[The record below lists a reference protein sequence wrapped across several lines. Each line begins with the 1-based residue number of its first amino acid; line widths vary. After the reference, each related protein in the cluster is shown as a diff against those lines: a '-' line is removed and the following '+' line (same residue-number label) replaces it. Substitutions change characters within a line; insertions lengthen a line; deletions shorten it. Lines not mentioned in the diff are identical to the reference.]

1 METDYIN
8 LIFEGFIDIYNN
20 PRNAI
25 MWLIAG
31 FLMYFGIAK
40 KKEPLLLV
48 PISFGVLLANLPL
61 GELVKPSSGEGEPMG
76 FLLFFQE
83 NGLHTDLLPLLV
95 FLGLGAL
102 TDFTPVISNPKT
114 LLLGAAAQAGVFI
127 ALIGALLIGLSSN
140 LFDFGILE
148 ASAIGII
155 GGADG
160 PTTIFIA
167 SRMKEI
173 GMNDIVGATAVAAY
187 SYMALVPL
195 IQPPIIK
202 FFTTQKERQIVMPPA
217 KNEVSKR
224 AKILFPIICTVVIS
238 ILVPKASP
246 LVGILMFGNL
256 LRECGVVERL
266 SNTAQNELMNIV
278 VIILGLAVGST
289 MPGEVFLQFETIAI
303 FILGLVAFISATIA
317 GILLAKLMNLVSKE
331 KINPMI
337 GAAGVSAVPMAARVV
352 QEMAQKEKPG
362 NMLLMHAMGPNI
374 AGVIGTA
381 TVAGVL
387 LSLAQDLVNL
397 NERCIPNIINT
408 F

>member
-289 MPGEVFLQFETIAI
+289 MPGDVFLQFETIAI

-387 LSLAQDLVNL
+387 LSLAPGLS
-397 NERCIPNIINT
+397 
-408 F
+408 

>member
-8 LIFEGFIDIYNN
+8 LIFEGFIDIYHN

-83 NGLHTDLLPLLV
+83 NGLHTDL
-95 FLGLGAL
+95 AL
-102 TDFTPVISNPKT
+102 IGT
-114 LLLGAAAQAGVFI
+114 LLLNPI
-127 ALIGALLIGLSSN
+127 
-140 LFDFGILE
+140 FDFGLLE
-148 ASAIGII
+148 ASSVGII

-167 SRMKEI
+167 SRMKEL
-173 GMNDIVGATAVAAY
+173 GNSLGVGVQDIVGATAVAAY

-202 FFTTQKERQIVMPPA
+202 FFTTKKERQIVMPPP
-217 KNEVSKR
+217 KREVSKR
-224 AKILFPIICTVVIS
+224 AKILFPIICTIVIS

-256 LRECGVVERL
+256 MRECGVVERL
-266 SNTAQNELMNIV
+266 SSTAQNELMNIV

-289 MPGEVFLQFETIAI
+289 MPGEVFLKFQTIAI
-303 FILGLVAFISATIA
+303 FVLGLVAFITATIA

-387 LSLAQDLVNL
+387 LSLVPGL
-397 NERCIPNIINT
+397 IG
-408 F
+408 

>member
-224 AKILFPIICTVVIS
+224 AKILFPIICTIVIS

-387 LSLAQDLVNL
+387 LSLAPGLS
-397 NERCIPNIINT
+397 
-408 F
+408 

>member
-1 METDYIN
+1 
-8 LIFEGFIDIYNN
+8 
-20 PRNAI
+20 
-25 MWLIAG
+25 MWFVAG
-31 FLMYFGIAK
+31 FLLYFGIAK

-48 PISFGVLLANLPL
+48 PISFGILLANLPL
-61 GELVKPSSGEGEPMG
+61 GEVVKPAGKEGDPMG

-102 TDFTPVISNPKT
+102 TDFSPVISNPKT
-114 LLLGAAAQAGVFI
+114 LLLGAAAQAGVFF
-127 ALIGALLIGLSSN
+127 ALIGTLLLGMTP
-140 LFDFGILE
+140 LFDFRLLE
-148 ASAIGII
+148 ASSVGII

-167 SRMKEI
+167 SNMKALSQQY
-173 GMNDIVGATAVAAY
+173 GVDMLDIVGATAVAAY

-202 FFTTQKERQIVMPPA
+202 LLTTKKERQITMPAP
-217 KNEVSKR
+217 KNIVTKR
-224 AKILFPIICTVVIS
+224 AKILFPIICTIIIGV
-238 ILVPKASP
+238 LVPKAAP

-256 LRECGVVERL
+256 MRECGVVERL

-289 MPGEVFLQFETIAI
+289 MPGEVFLKPATLAI
-303 FILGLVAFISATIA
+303 FFLGLFAFITATIS
-317 GILLAKLMNLVSKE
+317 GLLLAKLMNVFSKE

-352 QEMAQKEKPG
+352 QEIAQKEKPG

-387 LSLAQDLVNL
+387 LTLVESL
-397 NERCIPNIINT
+397 IK
-408 F
+408 

>member
-1 METDYIN
+1 LDDIK
-8 LIFEGFIDIYNN
+8 LIFEGLISIFED
-20 PRNAI
+20 PRGLV
-25 MWLIAG
+25 MWFVAG
-31 FLMYFGIAK
+31 FLLYFGIAK

-48 PISFGVLLANLPL
+48 PISFGILLANLPL
-61 GELVKPSSGEGEPMG
+61 GEVVKPAGKEGDPMG

-102 TDFTPVISNPKT
+102 TDFSPVISNPKT
-114 LLLGAAAQAGVFI
+114 LLLGAAAQAGVFF
-127 ALIGALLIGLSSN
+127 ALIGTLLLGMTP
-140 LFDFGILE
+140 LFDFRLLE
-148 ASAIGII
+148 ASSVGII

-167 SRMKEI
+167 SNMKALSQQY
-173 GMNDIVGATAVAAY
+173 GVDMLDIVGATAVAAY

-202 FFTTQKERQIVMPPA
+202 LLTTKKERQITMPAP
-217 KNEVSKR
+217 KNIVTKR
-224 AKILFPIICTVVIS
+224 AKILFPIICTIIIGV
-238 ILVPKASP
+238 LVPKAAP

-256 LRECGVVERL
+256 MRECGVVERL

-289 MPGEVFLQFETIAI
+289 MPGEVFLKPATLAI
-303 FILGLVAFISATIA
+303 FFLGLFAFITATIS
-317 GILLAKLMNLVSKE
+317 GLLLAKLMNVFSKE

-352 QEMAQKEKPG
+352 QEIAQKEKPG

-387 LSLAQDLVNL
+387 LTLVESL
-397 NERCIPNIINT
+397 IK
-408 F
+408 

>member
-1 METDYIN
+1 LDDIK
-8 LIFEGFIDIYNN
+8 LIFEGLISIFED
-20 PRNAI
+20 PRGLV
-25 MWLIAG
+25 MWFVAG
-31 FLMYFGIAK
+31 FLLYFGIAK

-48 PISFGVLLANLPL
+48 PISFGILLANLPL
-61 GELVKPSSGEGEPMG
+61 GEVVKPAGKEGDPMG

-102 TDFTPVISNPKT
+102 TDFSPVISNPKT
-114 LLLGAAAQAGVFI
+114 LLLGAAAQAGVFF
-127 ALIGALLIGLSSN
+127 ALIGTLLLGMTP
-140 LFDFGILE
+140 LFDFRLLE
-148 ASAIGII
+148 ASSVGII

-167 SRMKEI
+167 SNMKALSQQY
-173 GMNDIVGATAVAAY
+173 GVDMLDIVGATAVAAY

-202 FFTTQKERQIVMPPA
+202 LLTTKKERQITMPVP
-217 KNEVSKR
+217 KNIVTKR
-224 AKILFPIICTVVIS
+224 AKILFPIICTIIIGV
-238 ILVPKASP
+238 LVPKAAP

-256 LRECGVVERL
+256 MRECGVVERL

-289 MPGEVFLQFETIAI
+289 MPGEVFLKPATLAI
-303 FILGLVAFISATIA
+303 FFLGLFAFITATIS
-317 GILLAKLMNLVSKE
+317 GLLLAKLMNVFSKE

-352 QEMAQKEKPG
+352 QEIAQKEKPG

-387 LSLAQDLVNL
+387 LTLVESL
-397 NERCIPNIINT
+397 IK
-408 F
+408 

>member
-289 MPGEVFLQFETIAI
+289 MSGEVFLQFETIAI

-387 LSLAQDLVNL
+387 LSLAPGLS
-397 NERCIPNIINT
+397 
-408 F
+408 

>member
-1 METDYIN
+1 MDYFE
-8 LIFEGFIDIYNN
+8 LIFEGFIDIYED
-20 PRNAI
+20 PRGVV
-25 MWLIAG
+25 MWFVAG
-31 FLMYFGIAK
+31 FLLYFGIAK

-48 PISFGVLLANLPL
+48 PISFGILLANLPL
-61 GELVKPSSGEGEPMG
+61 GYVVKPPGKEGDPMG

-102 TDFTPVISNPKT
+102 TDFSPVISNPKT
-114 LLLGAAAQAGVFI
+114 LLLGAAAQAGVFF
-127 ALIGALLIGLSSN
+127 ALIGTLLLGMTPFFNFGL
-140 LFDFGILE
+140 LE
-148 ASAIGII
+148 ASSVGII

-167 SRMKEI
+167 SNMKALSQQYGVEMI
-173 GMNDIVGATAVAAY
+173 DIVGATAVAAY

-202 FFTTQKERQIVMPPA
+202 LLTTKKERQIVMPAP
-217 KNEVSKR
+217 KKIVSR
-224 AKILFPIICTVVIS
+224 RVKILFPIICTIVIS
-238 ILVPKASP
+238 VLVPKATP

-256 LRECGVVERL
+256 MRECGVVERL

-289 MPGEVFLQFETIAI
+289 MPGEVFLKPATLAI
-303 FILGLVAFISATIA
+303 FLLGLFAFITATIS
-317 GILLAKLMNLVSKE
+317 GLLLAKLMNLLSKE

-352 QEMAQKEKPG
+352 QEIAQKEKPG

-387 LSLAQDLVNL
+387 LSLVEGFIQ
-397 NERCIPNIINT
+397 
-408 F
+408 

>member
-1 METDYIN
+1 MDDIK
-8 LIFEGFIDIYNN
+8 LIFEGLISIFED
-20 PRNAI
+20 PRSLV
-25 MWLIAG
+25 MWFVAG
-31 FLMYFGIAK
+31 FLLYFGIAK

-48 PISFGVLLANLPL
+48 PISFGILLANLPL
-61 GELVKPSSGEGEPMG
+61 GEVIKPAGKEGDPMG

-102 TDFTPVISNPKT
+102 TDFSPVISNPKT
-114 LLLGAAAQAGVFI
+114 LLLGAAAQAGVFF
-127 ALIGALLIGLSSN
+127 ALLGTLLIGTLGVPSLN
-140 LFDFGILE
+140 FGLLE
-148 ASAIGII
+148 ATSVGII

-167 SRMKEI
+167 SNMKALSQQYGVEMI
-173 GMNDIVGATAVAAY
+173 DIVGATAVAAY

-202 FFTTQKERQIVMPPA
+202 LLTTKKERQITMPVP
-217 KNEVSKR
+217 KNVVTKR
-224 AKILFPIICTVVIS
+224 AKILFPIICTIVIGV
-238 ILVPKASP
+238 LVPKAAP

-256 LRECGVVERL
+256 MRECGVVERL

-289 MPGEVFLQFETIAI
+289 MPGEVFLKPATLAI
-303 FILGLVAFISATIA
+303 FFLGLFAFITATIS
-317 GILLAKLMNLVSKE
+317 GLLLAKLMNLFSKE

-352 QEMAQKEKPG
+352 QEIAQKEKPG

-387 LSLAQDLVNL
+387 ITLVESL
-397 NERCIPNIINT
+397 IS
-408 F
+408 

>member
-352 QEMAQKEKPG
+352 QEDEQSGLIEQGRLQAVSYGKTRPIATNSNAEGREK
-362 NMLLMHAMGPNI
+362 NRRIEIELEYN
-374 AGVIGTA
+374 
-381 TVAGVL
+381 
-387 LSLAQDLVNL
+387 
-397 NERCIPNIINT
+397 
-408 F
+408 

>member
-1 METDYIN
+1 MDDIK
-8 LIFEGFIDIYNN
+8 LIFEGLISIFED
-20 PRNAI
+20 PRGLV
-25 MWLIAG
+25 MWFVAG
-31 FLMYFGIAK
+31 FLLYFGIAK

-48 PISFGVLLANLPL
+48 PISFGILLANLPL
-61 GELVKPSSGEGEPMG
+61 GEVVKPAGKEGDPMG

-102 TDFTPVISNPKT
+102 TDFSPVISNPKT
-114 LLLGAAAQAGVFI
+114 LLLGAAAQAGVFF
-127 ALIGALLIGLSSN
+127 ALIGTLLLGMTP
-140 LFDFGILE
+140 LFDFRLLE
-148 ASAIGII
+148 ASSVGII

-167 SRMKEI
+167 SNMKALSQQY
-173 GMNDIVGATAVAAY
+173 GVDMLDIVGATAVAAY

-202 FFTTQKERQIVMPPA
+202 LLTTKKERQITMPVP
-217 KNEVSKR
+217 KNIVTKR
-224 AKILFPIICTVVIS
+224 AKILFPIICTIIIGV
-238 ILVPKASP
+238 LVPKAAP

-256 LRECGVVERL
+256 MRECGVVERL

-289 MPGEVFLQFETIAI
+289 MPGEVFLKPATLAI
-303 FILGLVAFISATIA
+303 FFLGLFAFITATIS
-317 GILLAKLMNLVSKE
+317 GLLLAKLMNVFSKE

-352 QEMAQKEKPG
+352 QEIAQKEKPG

-387 LSLAQDLVNL
+387 LTLVESL
-397 NERCIPNIINT
+397 IK
-408 F
+408 

>member
-387 LSLAQDLVNL
+387 LSLAPGLS
-397 NERCIPNIINT
+397 
-408 F
+408 

>member
-76 FLLFFQE
+76 FLLFFRE

-102 TDFTPVISNPKT
+102 TDFSPVISNPKT
-114 LLLGAAAQAGVFI
+114 LLLGAAAQAGVFV
-127 ALIGALLIGLSSN
+127 ALIGALFIGFLPN
-140 LFDFGILE
+140 FNFGILE

-167 SRMKEI
+167 SRMKEM
-173 GMNDIVGATAVAAY
+173 GMIDIVGATAVAAY

-202 FFTTQKERQIVMPPA
+202 FFTTKKERQIVMPPP
-217 KNEVSKR
+217 KHEVSKKT
-224 AKILFPIICTVVIS
+224 KILFPIICTVVIS
-238 ILVPKASP
+238 VLVPKASP

-256 LRECGVVERL
+256 MRECGVVERL

-289 MPGEVFLQFETIAI
+289 MPGEVFLKFETIAI

-387 LSLAQDLVNL
+387 LSLAPGIVG
-397 NERCIPNIINT
+397 
-408 F
+408 